1 MDPKQ
6 ASILAQDLGSGEI
19 FLNSIDRDG
28 SRKGYDL
35 DLAKMVTESIKIP
48 VILCGGVGSFSDFHQ
63 GVLNGGAS
71 AVAASNIFHHIEHST
86 ILAKAHMA
94 KNGISIRTDSVVNY
108 LEREFDSQGRLTM
121 LRSDILNDL
130 ELSKWETRIDGIL

>member
-1 MDPKQ
+1 MENIKYILTLKTLTGMDPKQ

-63 GVLNGGAS
+63 GVLNEEQLLLR
-71 AVAASNIFHHIEHST
+71 IFFT
-86 ILAKAHMA
+86 IL
-94 KNGISIRTDSVVNY
+94 NIV
-108 LEREFDSQGRLTM
+108 LF
-121 LRSDILNDL
+121 
-130 ELSKWETRIDGIL
+130 